1 MNTNINN
8 KGGFVAKF
16 YLIGKI
22 KLPHDSELKFIS
34 VPRLVI
40 SIILFSFSLYMARGL
55 FGQPIHGLIESYLP
69 PSKEKIASTD
79 NIYNEN
85 NINWIYDF
93 VVFFFTN

>member
-1 MNTNINN
+1 MS
-8 KGGFVAKF
+8 FF
-16 YLIGKI
+16 FLF
-22 KLPHDSELKFIS
+22 FIH
-34 VPRLVI
+34 
-40 SIILFSFSLYMARGL
+40 ARGL

-93 VVFFFTN
+93 DEAIAVSEMTGKSMFVNFTDIHVLIAGGWKQTY